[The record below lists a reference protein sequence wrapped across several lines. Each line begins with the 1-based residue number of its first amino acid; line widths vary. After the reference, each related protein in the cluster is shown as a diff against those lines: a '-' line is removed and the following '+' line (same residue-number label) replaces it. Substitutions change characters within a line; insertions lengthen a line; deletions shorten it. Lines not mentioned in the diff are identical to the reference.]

1 MSKKKL
7 NNIAKDTNK
16 FLVKYLKNQ
25 KRTDLIKPMS
35 YGLLLVEKKLDLKLF
50 MILVEYL
57 ILIIKQLLPLDLL
70 LSVFMHT
77 L

>member
-7 NNIAKDTNK
+7 NKIAKDTNK

-35 YGLLLVEKKLDLKLF
+35 YGLLPGGKKIRSK
-50 MILVEYL
+50 
-57 ILIIKQLLPLDLL
+57 IIYDIGQISVSYTHLTLPTIC
-70 LSVFMHT
+70 SV
-77 L
+77 

>member
-35 YGLLLVEKKLDLKLF
+35 YGLLPGGKKIRSKIIYD
-50 MILVEYL
+50 IVGYL